1 MQECVKT
8 GKLLVVNHSLYQLVQ
23 ERLLLLDGRL
33 NAWIILL
40 CGKLDMLD
48 KILKHLK
55 CIHELEWI

>member
-1 MQECVKT
+1 MQEWVKI

-23 ERLLLLDGRL
+23 EGLLLDGRL

-55 CIHELEWI
+55 RIHEL